1 MDLEVDSNPRQ
12 TNGVDDRMVN
22 PNEASTKQ
30 PQLDD
35 SVLAERK
42 ALTEPSPQA
51 PKVRLDPELEFTVC
65 EVAGVTVIRAAHG
78 GTGQHFQ
85 LGTSEHYVAT
95 LLDGHRSTTEIVQQA
110 ERDGLDWSPE
120 DVADFI
126 AVLVA
131 QKIAIA
137 EGTPAV
143 APQLPVEVA
152 TNPPTE
158 SDADA
163 VNIDEVSVEDSNED
177 DAVESASGPTG
188 KASRTSIFAVASRMF
203 SVCVGPFIKA
213 CSWLISLRFPL
224 INANGPANALL
235 PLARPLFTVHG
246 VVVAGAFIAITMSF
260 ALFQRSQLTAELMR
274 IFDSQLWVGM
284 LAIWAVMKLIHEMGH
299 AVAARWHGVQVG
311 KAGVMFFLMAPLA
324 YVDVTNAWR
333 LPNRQSRAS
342 IAMAGVYWEL
352 LIASIAFWIWCW
364 HPTDFAA
371 HLAAQIFF
379 IAGPATLLVNANPL
393 LRLDGYYVL
402 SDWTD
407 IPNLRE
413 QGRKLFGGWLQF
425 KLFAMRGPSC
435 KLSGWRR
442 GFASCHAAASV
453 VFQVVWMGGLIVVVS
468 MWAGPVGLLMAMA
481 AILLWVMLPAV
492 KFAGKVWNY
501 EGEAESFSKWSHRRR
516 AIWTCVTFCFLA
528 QFLVTLPSPL
538 SRPVPVVV
546 RFADDQILRSPIDG
560 FVDQIV
566 MQSGDSVM
574 AGQVILQLID
584 HELVAER
591 DATQLE
597 LDAEEIKWQRHEGLG
612 ELGLAEAAKQKSES
626 LRRSLEELNAQV
638 DSLRVVAQRD
648 GEILTTDLDA
658 LRESYVRAGEELVH
672 IGVRQRME
680 LLVSVGDSDLDA
692 YRSALQKDEPMQ
704 VLFRGGEIIEVHPEK
719 LQPRASR
726 QIPHPALAATVD
738 GPLPVAPAKK
748 QSQSSDP
755 YELLTPRFQS
765 IVPLSP
771 AVSDRV
777 RAGET
782 GQMALR
788 DQRSL
793 GRRFWDWLSEGAS

>member
-1 MDLEVDSNPRQ
+1 MDPNSRE

-22 PNEASTKQ
+22 PNEVVTNQS
-30 PQLDD
+30 PIDE
-35 SVLAERK
+35 SVL
-42 ALTEPSPQA
+42 TELNGLSGPPLQA

-95 LLDGHRSTTEIVQQA
+95 LLDGHRSTTEIVHQA
-110 ERDGLDWSPE
+110 QRDGLDWSPE

-137 EGTPAV
+137 EGVPA
-143 APQLPVEVA
+143 ALPSAMPAEPA
-152 TNPPTE
+152 TDSATK
-158 SDADA
+158 ADLL
-163 VNIDEVSVEDSNED
+163 NTDEVSTEDSVEA
-177 DAVESASGPTG
+177 AVKQPARAKRPGL
-188 KASRTSIFAVASRMF
+188 FAVLNRLF
-203 SVCVGPFIKA
+203 SISIGPLIKA

-224 INANGPANALL
+224 VNANGPANALL
-235 PLARPLFTVHG
+235 PLSRPLFTAHG
-246 VVVAGAFIAITMSF
+246 VVVAGSFIAVTMTF

-274 IFDSQLWVGM
+274 IFDSELWIGM

-352 LIASIAFWIWCW
+352 LIASVAYWIWCW
-364 HPTDFAA
+364 HPSDFAA

-425 KLFAMRGPSC
+425 KLFAMRGDSC

-442 GFASCHAAASV
+442 GFAACHAAASV

-481 AILLWVMLPAV
+481 AILLWVMLPTM

-501 EGEAESFSKWSHRRR
+501 ESEAESFSKWSHRRR

-546 RFADDQILRSPIDG
+546 RFADDQILRSPVNG
-560 FVDQIV
+560 FVDQII
-566 MQSGDSVM
+566 MRSDDPVM
-574 AGQVILQLID
+574 AGQVILQLSD

-597 LDAEEIKWQRHEGLG
+597 LEAEEIKWQRHEGLG

-648 GEILTTDLDA
+648 GEILTTDLED
-658 LRESYVRAGEELVH
+658 LRESYVRAGQELVH

-726 QIPHPALAATVD
+726 QIPHPALAAIAD
-738 GPLPVAPAKK
+738 GPLPVAPAKE

-793 GRRFWDWLSEGAS
+793 GRRFWEWLAEGTS

>member
-1 MDLEVDSNPRQ
+1 MGSNPREKA
-12 TNGVDDRMVN
+12 GVDDRMVN
-22 PNEASTKQ
+22 QNDAARDEPQVEVASELGQ
-30 PQLDD
+30 M
-35 SVLAERK
+35 SSAE
-42 ALTEPSPQA
+42 SPPAA
-51 PKVRLDPELEFTVC
+51 PKVRLDPDLEFTVC
-65 EVAGVTVIRAAHG
+65 EVAGVTIFRAAHS

-85 LGTSEHYVAT
+85 FGAAEHYIAS
-95 LLDGHRSTTEIVQQA
+95 LLDGERSTTQIVEQA
-110 ERDGLDWSPE
+110 QRDGLDWSPE

-126 AVLVA
+126 AVLVS

-137 EGTPAV
+137 ERGAGV
-143 APQLPVEVA
+143 APVSPSPDVA
-152 TNPPTE
+152 LDASSELLGET
-158 SDADA
+158 SDAD
-163 VNIDEVSVEDSNED
+163 ESNLD
-177 DAVESASGPTG
+177 DRLESATATHGKNDRIGILQSLKRMLSGW
-188 KASRTSIFAVASRMF
+188 VA
-203 SVCVGPFIKA
+203 PFVKA

-235 PLARPLFTVHG
+235 PFTRQLFTPRG
-246 VVVAGAFIAITMSF
+246 VVVAGAFIAISMTF
-260 ALFQRSQLTAELMR
+260 ALFQRRELTAELMR
-274 IFDSQLWVGM
+274 IFDSQLWIGM
-284 LAIWAVMKLIHEMGH
+284 LGIWAVMKLIHEMGH
-299 AVAARWHGVQVG
+299 AVSARWHGVQVG
-311 KAGVMFFLMAPLA
+311 KAGIMFFLLAPLA

-342 IAMAGVYWEL
+342 IAMAGVYVEL
-352 LIASIAFWIWCW
+352 LFASIAFWIWCW
-364 HPTDFAA
+364 HPSELAA
-371 HLAAQIFF
+371 HWAAQIFF

-413 QGRKLFGGWLQF
+413 QGRKLFGGWLQS

-453 VFQVVWMGGLIVVVS
+453 VFQCVWMGGLIIVVS

-481 AILLWVMLPAV
+481 TILLWVMLPSI
-492 KFAGKVWNY
+492 KFASKVWSY
-501 EGEAESFSKWSHRRR
+501 EESSDSFSKWSHRRR

-560 FVDQIV
+560 FVDQV
-566 MQSGDSVM
+566 AMQSGDSVM
-574 AGQVILQLID
+574 AGQVILELID

-597 LDAEEIKWQRHEGLG
+597 LDAEEIKWQRHEGMG
-612 ELGLAEAAKQKSES
+612 KLGLAEAAKQKSES

-638 DSLRVVAQRD
+638 DSLRVVAKRD
-648 GEILTTDLDA
+648 GEILTTDLDD
-658 LRESYVRAGEELVH
+658 LDETYVRAGEELVH
-672 IGVRQRME
+672 VGVRQRME

-692 YRSALQKDEPMQ
+692 YRSTLQKNEPMQ

-726 QIPHPALAATVD
+726 QVPHPALAATVD

-755 YELLTPRFQS
+755 YELLTPRFLS
-765 IVPLSP
+765 IVPLTP

-793 GRRFWDWLSEGAS
+793 GRRFWEWLSDDAT